1 MKQTAILIR
10 NLKRFW
16 ISLLI
21 IVTAGMSA
29 VTPARAETPQRNDNN
44 AATAGGEMNSLSGAL
59 QESGDLAGVNAGE
72 TRLGAIQQT
81 QLVASDAQRQAEFG
95 WSVAISG
102 NTAVIGARNN
112 DPDLGSGPLANA
124 GAAYVFVRSGSTWIQ
139 QAKLVA
145 RNAKEGDTF
154 GVSVA
159 IDGNTVV
166 VGATG
171 VDVDEEDD
179 AGAAYIFVR
188 EGAAWRQKARL
199 VARNPAAEDNF
210 GSSVAIDGITI
221 VVGADSHDLGGVLID
236 SGAAYVFIQRSGA
249 WDQKAKLVSSDIGVG
264 DYFGTSV
271 AISGKRIA
279 VGATQ
284 ANFGGTRG
292 NGSAYVFRGGGNT
305 WVQEAELSAEDGRD
319 GDFFGQ
325 SVAIFSDTVVVGALF
340 KDPDLGRGRIA
351 NAGAAY
357 VFTPRGG
364 IWKQQARLVPEDAS
378 SFSYFGQSVAI
389 YGNKIAVGADGRAQ
403 AGYTGAGATYLF
415 ARTGKE
421 WNQQTL
427 ITADFIS
434 DDDNFGNSVAISG
447 DRVLVGAKGR
457 NPGSLRSAGEAFV
470 YQLGQ
475 VLLPD
480 TGFPP
485 GKTTRLPRQPPAKAY
500 QDLGELWLDIPT
512 LNLHTP
518 ITGVAQSGNGW
529 DVRWLWDQAGYLES
543 TAFPTWNGN
552 TGIAA
557 HTYLPS
563 GAPGPF
569 ANLEKLVWGERVVI
583 HAWGQRYIYE
593 VRTMS
598 RVWPDDLSVLQ
609 HEEYDWIT
617 LISCDAFDE
626 VSAQFQQRLV
636 VRAVLITVEDP

>member
-1 MKQTAILIR
+1 MKQTAILMQ
-10 NLKRFW
+10 NLKRFS

-21 IVTAGMSA
+21 IITVGMPGIS
-29 VTPARAETPQRNDNN
+29 PARAETPQKNVN
-44 AATAGGEMNSLSGAL
+44 AAAADSGVDSLLETL
-59 QESGDLAGVNAGE
+59 QESGDLASASTGE

-102 NTAVIGARNN
+102 NTAVVGARND

-145 RNAKEGDTF
+145 RNAEEGDTF

-159 IDGNTVV
+159 IDGDTVV

-179 AGAAYIFVR
+179 AGAAYVFVR
-188 EGAAWRQKARL
+188 EGAAWKQKARL
-199 VARNPAAEDNF
+199 VAKNPAAEDNF

-271 AISGKRIA
+271 AISDKRIV

-284 ANFGGTRG
+284 ANLGGTRG
-292 NGSAYVFRGGGNT
+292 NGSAYVFKGGGNT
-305 WVQEAELSAEDGRD
+305 WVQEAQLAAEDGRD

-325 SVAIFSDTVVVGALF
+325 SVAIFNDTVVVGALF
-340 KDPDLGRGRIA
+340 KDPDLGSGRIT

-357 VFTPRGG
+357 VFAPRGG
-364 IWKQQARLVPEDAS
+364 AWKQQARLIPEDAS

-389 YGNKIAVGADGRAQ
+389 YGNKIAVGANGRAQ

-415 ARTGKE
+415 ARIGKE

-427 ITADFIS
+427 IVADFIS
-434 DDDNFGNSVAISG
+434 DDDSFGNSVSISG

-457 NPGSLRSAGEAFV
+457 DQGSLRSAGEAFV

-485 GKTTRLPRQPPAKAY
+485 GKITLLPKQPPAKAF
-500 QDLGELWLDIPT
+500 QDLGELWLEIPA
-512 LNLHTP
+512 LNIQAP
-518 ITGVAQSGNGW
+518 IIGVPQSGSGW
-529 DVRWLWDQAGYLES
+529 DVHWLWDQAGYLEG

-563 GAPGPF
+563 GTPGPF

-583 HAWGQRYIYE
+583 HGWGQRYIYE
-593 VRTMS
+593 VRTIS

-617 LISCDAFDE
+617 LISCDGFDE
-626 VSAQFQQRLV
+626 GSGRFQQRLV